1 MQWIVGHRLE
11 LRLIVIYIRY
21 QSATDSFQWNVESTS
36 ELDSKKASPL
46 IGSIG
51 PCFDLIYHDDTIY
64 ESWIGSWFTRMY
76 KGILVIMQ
84 GYTRNSE

>member
-1 MQWIVGHRLE
+1 MGL
-11 LRLIVIYIRY
+11 
-21 QSATDSFQWNVESTS
+21 S
-36 ELDSKKASPL
+36 
-46 IGSIG
+46 GSH
-51 PCFDLIYHDDTIY
+51 FELIYHDDTIY